1 MNLKLASMNL
11 LKKVKER
18 KKGREEERKKEGKRG
33 RKKEGKR
40 GRKKERREE
49 KERKEGREKNSSV
62 CVNIEDNVRIFPK
75 DMILLT
81 LSTARKFSKF

>member
-1 MNLKLASMNL
+1 MILKLASMNL

-18 KKGREEERKKEGKRG
+18 KKGRREE

>member
-1 MNLKLASMNL
+1 M
-11 LKKVKER
+11 KES
-18 KKGREEERKKEGKRG
+18 KKGRREE